1 MRIIFLIF
9 IINLNIIIAQDIPK
23 ERLANWSNVGVKS
36 TNTDNYIEH
45 DFYEIKNKYNYSDD
59 ETITYIL
66 ENNKLGF
73 NRIYFRNGIYNFS
86 KPIILPS
93 NTSIVG
99 ESSELTIF
107 EFDLGGFYHLLSSIG
122 NTNKDTTFLTIALQ
136 SKSISFKIENHNLR
150 EGDLIYLFDEDK
162 DKITS
167 DWAKYSTGQIIE
179 IESVENDLIKL
190 KSEVRRNFSIEN
202 IPRFITLNLVENVRI
217 SNISIIR
224 KDQTE
229 SQTNNIYFNYVKNSS
244 VSCVKSYNSNF
255 AHITIANSL
264 NCEVTGSYFQDGF
277 DYGGGGKAY
286 GVMIQF
292 ATSECLIYNNQ
303 FNHLRHSMILQAGAN
318 GNVISYNYSK
328 NPYWTDVTL
337 PSNSAGDLVLHGNYP
352 YSNLFEGNTIQNIVI
367 DDSHGQNG
375 KYNTFL
381 RNRAELYGLFMNPG
395 TPSNSQNFIGNEITN
410 SNFLM
415 GNYFLSGS
423 DHFEFGNNIKGKV
436 TPENTD
442 YITLESLYILQKLDY
457 YNENNWPPIG
467 LPRKLNEFNTEAEN
481 SNINEFLTS
490 CDYKLSSSEA
500 LSHNNSIHIYPNPL
514 IHTDLLNVS
523 TANNFNR
530 IVIFDLTGNEIFTS
544 YSNYNKFQIDIS
556 EFIKGIYFININGN
570 VKKIIIN

>member
-9 IINLNIIIAQDIPK
+9 IINFNIIIAQDIPK
-23 ERLANWSNVGVKS
+23 ERLANWSKVGVKS
-36 TNTDNYIEH
+36 TNTDNYNEH

-86 KPIILPS
+86 EPIILPS

-122 NTNKDTTFLTIALQ
+122 NTNKDTTFLPIALQ
-136 SKSISFKIENHNLR
+136 SKAISFKIENHNLR

-202 IPRFITLNLVENVRI
+202 IPRFITLNLVENVRV

-264 NCEVTGSYFQDGF
+264 NCEVIGSYFQDGF

-286 GVMIQF
+286 GVMLQF

-328 NPYWTDVTL
+328 NPFWTDVTL

-352 YSNLFEGNTIQNIVI
+352 YSNLFEGNTIQHIVI

-556 EFIKGIYFININGN
+556 EFTKGIYFININGS

>member
-9 IINLNIIIAQDIPK
+9 IINLNIIIAQDIQK

-36 TNTDNYIEH
+36 MNTDNYIEH

-122 NTNKDTTFLTIALQ
+122 NTNKDTTFLPLTLQ
-136 SKSISFKIENHNLR
+136 SKAISFKIENHNLK
-150 EGDLIYLFDEDK
+150 EGDFIYLFDEDK

-179 IESVENDLIKL
+179 IESVENNLIKL

-202 IPRFITLNLVENVRI
+202 IPRFITLNLVENINI

-229 SQTNNIYFNYVKNSS
+229 SQTNNIYFNYVKKAS

-286 GVMIQF
+286 GVMLQF

-328 NPYWTDVTL
+328 NPFWTDVTL

-352 YSNLFEGNTIQNIVI
+352 YSNLFEGNTIQHIVI

-375 KYNTFL
+375 KYNTFI

-415 GNYFLSGS
+415 GNYFLSGN

-442 YITLESLYILQKLDY
+442 YITLESLYLLQKLDY
-457 YNENNWPPIG
+457 YNVNNWPPIG

>member
-122 NTNKDTTFLTIALQ
+122 NTNKDTTFLPIALQ

-352 YSNLFEGNTIQNIVI
+352 YSNLFEGNTIQHIVI

-570 VKKIIIN
+570 VKKIIIK